1 MKTYH
6 EELFTIISSDD
17 DGQIQMLL
25 SMVMLS
31 MMLSIKLNERFTSMV
46 SEAPMPTTSLNMFPR
61 AAAAMV
67 DKLNAT
73 PGRIMA
79 QVQV

>member
-1 MKTYH
+1 
-6 EELFTIISSDD
+6 
-17 DGQIQMLL
+17 
-25 SMVMLS
+25 

-73 PGRIMA
+73 PSRIMT
-79 QVQV
+79 QVQVLLIIIIIIKEEVGGDTLKQWWTFTNIS